1 VKYLLDTNVVSEI
14 RRKSPDRNVASWI
27 EAASP
32 GSLAISVLTLGEIAK
47 GAQNLSRRDP
57 TAGKSLFAW
66 LETIRSDFAD
76 RVLKID
82 SDVSM
87 EWGRLCAHRQLPVID
102 GLLAATALV
111 RGLTL
116 VTRNIAGFTG
126 TGVLLHNPW
135 QDMKF
140 P

>member
-1 VKYLLDTNVVSEI
+1 MKYLLDTNVVSEI
-14 RRKSPDRNVASWI
+14 RRKSPDRHVASWI
-27 EAASP
+27 EAAQP

-57 TAGKSLFAW
+57 ATGKSLFAW

-135 QDMKF
+135 QDMKS